1 MTEPGRN
8 TLSTKAKIAASL
20 PRRYRAE
27 RRFRLYGLGAIALA
41 IGALAVLLVSITAQ
55 GFSAFS
61 IYRFNLPLRLEAR
74 LIDPEG
80 SRDPAV
86 IAKGKYRALIRKAL
100 DAAFPGVK
108 GRQQKR
114 ALYRLSTGLNAIAL
128 QRRVLKNPDLIG
140 TVIRFKGPLSDDLD
154 LYLKGQVTPRHF
166 IPGQGPLRASAEADG
181 VTGIAGAPGAFA
193 PALQR
198 VRQHRLARAAQLQK
212 RARKLLKGAGKS
224 APDIAAA
231 RRSKSAALV
240 AQAQALRQGAQ
251 AKVLHLDGDDASVLL
266 HWHGGVIKAVQIS
279 DAALRG
285 RVLVKPQNVDGDA
298 HWSLL
303 VLDLPE
309 HARRVSDLQAAWA
322 QSLLER
328 GLVKR
333 VFNTIFFTRADSR
346 EPELAGI
353 AGAFVGSLLTLLVTM
368 LAAVP
373 VGIGAAIYLE
383 EFAPKNRLTGFIEV
397 NINNLAAVP
406 SIIFGLLGLAVF
418 LNAFHLPRSAPLVG
432 GLVLALMTLPVIIIA
447 ARAAIAAVP
456 PSIREAALGIGAS
469 KTQTVF
475 DHVLPLAAP
484 GILTG
489 AIIGLARALGET
501 APLLMIGMVAF
512 IADIPKSLSAPST
525 AMPVQVYLWASS
537 AERAWESRTAAA
549 IIVLLALMIVLNLGA
564 VILRNKFERRW

>member
-1 MTEPGRN
+1 MTEPDRN
-8 TLSTKAKIAASL
+8 SLSTKAKIAASL

-27 RRFRLYGLGAIALA
+27 RRFRLYGLGAVVLA

-61 IYRFNLPLRLEAR
+61 IYRFNLPLHLDAR
-74 LIDPEG
+74 LIDPG
-80 SRDPAV
+80 GTRDPAV
-86 IAKGKYRALIRKAL
+86 IARGKYRALIRKAL
-100 DAAFPGVK
+100 DAAFPGVH
-108 GRQQKR
+108 GRRQKR
-114 ALYRLSTGLNAIAL
+114 ALYRLSTGLNAVAL
-128 QRRVLKNPDLIG
+128 QRKVLKHPELIG
-140 TVIRFKGPLSDDLD
+140 TTIRFDGPLSDDLD
-154 LYLKGQVTPRHF
+154 LYLKGEVTPRHAM
-166 IPGQGPLRASAEADG
+166 PGTGVLQASRAADG
-181 VTGIAGAPGAFA
+181 LLVFKGAPGAFA
-193 PALQR
+193 RALER
-198 VRQHRLARAAQLQK
+198 ARQDRLARAAALQK
-212 RARKLLKGAGKS
+212 RAQLLLKGADKA
-224 APDIAAA
+224 APQIAAA
-231 RRSKSAALV
+231 RRSKSKALL
-240 AQAQALRQGAQ
+240 AQAQALRQGIAG
-251 AKVLHLDGDDASVLL
+251 KTLNLGREDASVLL
-266 HWHGGVIKAVQIS
+266 RFHGGMIKAAQLS
-279 DAALRG
+279 DTILRG
-285 RVLVKPQNVDGDA
+285 TALVQPQNLEPSSDWG
-298 HWSLL
+298 LL

-309 HARRVSDLQAAWA
+309 QARRVSDLQAAWA

-328 GLVKR
+328 GYVKR
-333 VFNTIFFTRADSR
+333 VFNTIFFTHADSR

-383 EFAPKNRLTGFIEV
+383 EFAPRNRLTSFIEV

-418 LNAFHLPRSAPLVG
+418 LNAFHLPRSAPIVG

-469 KTQTVF
+469 RTQTVF

-512 IADIPKSLSAPST
+512 IADIPRSLTAPST
-525 AMPVQVYLWASS
+525 VMPVQVYLWASS

-549 IIVLLALMIVLNLGA
+549 IIVLLALMIVLNLAA